1 MKKKSFVKAPGAEHM
16 DPIRIFAGST
26 GQDFARG
33 ICEYLNIPLGK
44 SSVLRFSDGN
54 LFVKAEETVREKDVF
69 LIQSIGMDPNAEFTE
84 ILFWMDAFKRASA
97 RTVTAVLPYFGYA
110 KGDKKDEPRVSIR
123 ARVCA
128 DAIERAGADRIITLD
143 LHSPQIQGFFS
154 KPVDHLYARPV
165 LVDQIKSLGLH
176 NAVIVSPD
184 AGFMKQARK
193 FAEDLGMP
201 LAVGDKVRRGHDE
214 SARVLE
220 IIGEVKGKIAL
231 VVDDFSIS
239 GGTLVDVAKGLVER
253 GAKEV
258 WAVLSHFLLRE
269 KGVQKIIDSPIKRI
283 IGTDT
288 VYNPFIIGQEK
299 FKIYSVAPLVAETIK
314 RIHFGRS
321 VSPLFDQIDGLVGR
335 EKQ

>member
-1 MKKKSFVKAPGAEHM
+1 MRSREPG
-16 DPIRIFAGST
+16 RTGSLPWT
-26 GQDFARG
+26 SIA
-33 ICEYLNIPLGK
+33 
-44 SSVLRFSDGN
+44 LRS
-54 LFVKAEETVREKDVF
+54 K
-69 LIQSIGMDPNAEFTE
+69 
-84 ILFWMDAFKRASA
+84 
-97 RTVTAVLPYFGYA
+97 
-110 KGDKKDEPRVSIR
+110 
-123 ARVCA
+123 
-128 DAIERAGADRIITLD
+128 
-143 LHSPQIQGFFS
+143 GFFS

-165 LVDQIKSLGLH
+165 LVDQTQEPGTCTD
-176 NAVIVSPD
+176 AVIVSPD